1 MKKIFTCIIVS
12 LIISAMPIAI
22 FAENVSDN
30 DVNLQISQSENNE
43 TYVDSNDQSFHKE
56 FLDKEFERNKWLMG
70 LTDVSND
77 DCMYFHEIQSES
89 DV

>member
-12 LIISAMPIAI
+12 LIISAMPTAI

-43 TYVDSNDQSFHKE
+43 TY
-56 FLDKEFERNKWLMG
+56 
-70 LTDVSND
+70 
-77 DCMYFHEIQSES
+77 
-89 DV
+89 